1 MNSRSTTWK
10 YPWGY
15 VNKKL
20 HSRLAG
26 LNQAIMEDMASTSGN
41 SYFGPNELLD
51 QRNLLL
57 DELSQYMDLQYE
69 NNVDDHDCNGQRTY
83 RGKRLHIR

>member
-1 MNSRSTTWK
+1 M
-10 YPWGY
+10 GD

-20 HSRLAG
+20 QQIAG

-69 NNVDDHDCNGQRTY
+69 NNVDGTVTVTVNGHTVVSS
-83 RGKRLHIR
+83 